1 MLQPQTV
8 LQSRYQII
16 EQLGQGGMGAVYIA
30 IDQRFGSRVAVKE
43 TFFTDGN
50 LRKAFEREAHLLNS
64 LRHPA
69 LPRVSDHFAEGDG
82 QFLVMEF
89 IEGEDLGAMLEKK
102 EGAFPAEQVL
112 HWADQILDALAYLHS
127 QTPQVIHRDIKPQ
140 NLKLMSNGQIILLDF
155 GLAKGSPSQ
164 AVNRVTNTGSI
175 FGYSRHYA
183 PLEQIQGSGTDLR
196 SDIYSLAATLYHLMT
211 GVIPPDALSRATAII
226 NRQPD
231 PLVPANEVNAQVNS
245 SVAKVLYQAMSQT
258 SANRQA
264 SASIMQRQLREAATA
279 AITNDKTTKPF
290 AVPQTILDQD
300 TKIMEGQTGNLSDV
314 PFDAEKT
321 MKMTE
326 EDIAKVSASVENIT
340 VASHPQIIS
349 NPNHSSNKTIVE
361 TDSEVTKIATQVSSQ
376 TGRKGMSR
384 YIGIAAVVV
393 LLLGASALAYRY
405 ALKQRTQ
412 TETPVQTQNPAGN
425 QDNANVAIPVADAN
439 TNHSNDTQEN
449 SSKKEPATQ
458 TTNTRKQQTASA
470 ENKTSNKNSN
480 TTQSTQANNN
490 GDHSTTGTH
499 DTRTTTTT
507 QQTAPYPDTMTEEE
521 RRRRMELKQRQIER
535 RRMERLRRGQ
545 IPPTPRKP

>member
-30 IDQRFGSRVAVKE
+30 IDQRFGSKVAVKE

-69 LPRVSDHFAEGDG
+69 LPRVSDHFTEDDG

-112 HWADQILDALAYLHS
+112 HWADQILDALAYLHA

-164 AVNRVTNTGSI
+164 VANRVTNTGSI

-231 PLVPANEVNAQVNS
+231 PLIPANEINAQVNPA
-245 SVAKVLYQAMSQT
+245 VAKVLYQAMSQT

-279 AITNDKTTKPF
+279 GFTSDKTTKAF

-326 EDIAKVSASVENIT
+326 EDIAKVSASVENMT
-340 VASHPQIIS
+340 AATNPQIVS
-349 NPNHSSNKTIVE
+349 NPNPSLNKTSAE
-361 TDSEVTKIATQVSSQ
+361 TDSEVTKIATQVHAQ
-376 TGRKGMSR
+376 TVRSGMSR
-384 YIGIAAVVV
+384 YLGIAAVVV

-405 ALKQRTQ
+405 ALKQTQ
-412 TETPVQTQNPAGN
+412 TEIPVQTQNPASN
-425 QDNANVAIPVADAN
+425 QNNANVEMPVADTN
-439 TNHSNDTQEN
+439 TNHNNNTQEE
-449 SSKKEPATQ
+449 SSGKEPATQ
-458 TTNTRKQQTASA
+458 PTDARKQQTSSTG
-470 ENKTSNKNSN
+470 NKTNNKNAN
-480 TTQSTQANNN
+480 TQSTQTTNSNNDN
-490 GDHSTTGTH
+490 STTETR

-507 QQTAPYPDTMTEEE
+507 QQTAPYPNTMTEEE
-521 RRRRMELKQRQIER
+521 RRRRMEIKQRQLER
-535 RRMERLRRGQ
+535 RRMEQLRRRQ
-545 IPPTPRKP
+545 IPLSPRKP